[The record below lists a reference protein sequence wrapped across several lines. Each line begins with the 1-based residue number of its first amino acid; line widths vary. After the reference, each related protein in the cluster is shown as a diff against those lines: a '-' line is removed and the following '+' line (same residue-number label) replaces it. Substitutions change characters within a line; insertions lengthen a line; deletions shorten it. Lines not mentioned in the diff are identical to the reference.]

1 MLKTKIFL
9 ICKHL
14 WNLICKDYLVIIVS
28 FSEIYGTCKSLF
40 IIFIQKIQILFISGF
55 IYKNKESQKQAAALP
70 FYYKT
75 RPLRKQFP
83 GRYARFFVVGYITPL
98 ELLIPKNG
106 IAALLNLHAT
116 INTTIRH
123 KKKGY
128 CEGIVKQNIAF
139 SSYDIKQYLFSKNP

>member
-1 MLKTKIFL
+1 MLNLL
-9 ICKHL
+9 I
-14 WNLICKDYLVIIVS
+14 IIN
-28 FSEIYGTCKSLF
+28 
-40 IIFIQKIQILFISGF
+40 IFIQNIQLFLSGF

-116 INTTIRH
+116 IITTIRH
-123 KKKGY
+123 KTKGY
-128 CEGIVKQNIAF
+128 SKGIVMQNIAF
-139 SSYDIKQYLFSKNP
+139 SSYTIKQYLFIKNP